1 MSNLQTTSRILLAA
15 AALFAT
21 SVAQDLPAAAPKPTV
36 ATAQAAP
43 STAAKTPTAKPRAA
57 NTARTPL
64 PLKTQKDKFSY
75 AMGMNLGMNMKK
87 QNVAIDPAIMAR
99 GLRDALSGT
108 KPQLTEDEA
117 RAAITQMQQEMQKKV
132 TDKMQQEAAVNK
144 KEGDAFLSANKA
156 KPGVV
161 TTASGLQYKII
172 TAGTGA
178 KPATTDT
185 VVCNYRGT
193 LINGKEFDSSY
204 KRKEPATFPVSG
216 VIKGWTEAL
225 QLMPAGSKWQLFI
238 PSDLAYGDRGAGAD
252 IGPGT
257 TLIFEVE
264 LMSIQEKSKDA
275 DKK

>member
-21 SVAQDLPAAAPKPTV
+21 SVAQDVPAAAPKPTV

-204 KRKEPATFPVSG
+204 KRKEPATFAVSG

>member
-21 SVAQDLPAAAPKPTV
+21 SVAQDVPAAAPKPTV

-43 STAAKTPTAKPRAA
+43 STAAKTPAAKPRAA